1 MKNFVIIILFITLT
15 GGLPAEILT
24 LAGARELALSGNP
37 QLLGAYHNQQAA
49 RWNMWNSALSLAPK
63 ANFTGNYSQY
73 DPEFM
78 GQADNYQ
85 GYGITV
91 TQPLFNGG
99 AFWLGYRMSRSQSEI
114 AQANFIAQQLKTLSE
129 VDSKYFNV
137 LESRN
142 LLVLAV
148 KDLQSAELNLQIAE
162 TRHANGTIPRAE
174 LLQMRS
180 QKSAREATLIQRQ
193 SLYRVSILDLAN
205 YLQISPDYELEELTP
220 AGIAQEIEYLNQ
232 IDSLFLSALENELWQ
247 QVEQQ
252 NPQLQVLS
260 QTEKISRHNLW
271 LARGK
276 FLPSLNISYSR
287 NWEKY
292 DYESDYSESERLM
305 LTASLPL
312 FPLLDNLSGLA
323 QASHQHRQVNYETTA
338 ARDGI
343 ELGLK
348 SIILNLLSTAKAL
361 EAAAISRD
369 FARESYELT
378 LERYRN
384 QQISS
389 GEMLDAEV
397 ALASA
402 ENHHITTFFNYL
414 RMKSSLRE
422 ISGELVEENLNAIL
436 FKYFQEVE

>member
-1 MKNFVIIILFITLT
+1 MVAVTV
-15 GGLPAEILT
+15 GLPADILT
-24 LAGARELALSGNP
+24 LARARELALSSNP
-37 QLLGAYHNQQAA
+37 QLLGAYHNQEASRA
-49 RWNMWNSALSLAPK
+49 GMWNSALSLGPK

-73 DPEFM
+73 DPKFQ
-78 GQADNYQ
+78 GQAENYK

-99 AFWLGYRMSRSQSEI
+99 AFWLGYRMSRSQAEI
-114 AQANFIAQQLKTLSE
+114 ARANFTAQQLKTLVE
-129 VDSKYFNV
+129 VESKYFNV
-137 LESRN
+137 LESKN
-142 LLVLAV
+142 LLSIAG

-162 TRHANGTIPRAE
+162 TRQANGTIPRAE

-193 SLYRVSILDLAN
+193 SLYQVNILDLAN
-205 YLQISPDYELEELTP
+205 YLQISPDFELEEPSP
-220 AGIAQEIEYLNQ
+220 ADIAPEIDYLNQ
-232 IDSLFLSALENELWQ
+232 IDTFLLSALEKELWQ
-247 QVEQQ
+247 QVKQN
-252 NPQLQVLS
+252 NPQLKILS
-260 QTEKISRHNLW
+260 QTDKISQYNLW

-292 DYESDYSESERLM
+292 DYEADYSESERLM

-323 QASHQHRQVNYETTA
+323 QASHRHRQVNYESKA

-348 SIILNLLSTAKAL
+348 SVVLNLLYTAKAL

-369 FARESYELT
+369 FARESYNLMQ
-378 LERYRN
+378 ERYRN
-384 QQISS
+384 QLISS
-389 GEMLDAEV
+389 SELLDAEV
-397 ALASA
+397 ALASS
-402 ENHHITTFFNYL
+402 ENQYISTFFNYL

-422 ISGELVEENLNAIL
+422 ISGELEEENLNAIIFEL
-436 FKYFQEVE
+436 FQEVE